1 MNRFRAFGLIVAVL
15 AMGLVMTGCPN
26 GGIPGTF
33 ALYIVNATSDSTIG
47 LVGLD
52 NHEVDAKEL
61 VDVLD
66 ENIPAGSMKV
76 LLLSEAVYGDES
88 GSVQI
93 GIVNVGFESI
103 EDVQLGPEPAAILVE
118 DDGDSVSL
126 REIAFQ
132 N

>member
-1 MNRFRAFGLIVAVL
+1 MNRFRALGLLVAAVVM
-15 AMGLVMTGCPN
+15 AGTMTGCPA

-33 ALYIVNATSDSTIG
+33 ALYIINATSDSTIG

-52 NHEVDAKEL
+52 NHDAGKEL

-103 EDVQLGPEPAAILVE
+103 EDVQLGPEPTAILVE
-118 DDGDSVSL
+118 DDGDGVSL

-132 N
+132 S

>member
-1 MNRFRAFGLIVAVL
+1 MNRFRAIGLVAVTV
-15 AMGLVMTGCPN
+15 ALVVTMTGCPT

-33 ALYIVNATSDSTIG
+33 ALYIINATSDSTIG
-47 LVGLD
+47 LVGVD
-52 NHEVDAKEL
+52 NHLEADKEL

-76 LLLSEAVYGDES
+76 LLLSEAAYGDDS
-88 GSVQI
+88 GTVEI

-103 EDVQLGPEPAAILVE
+103 EGVQLGPEPTAILVE
-118 DDGDSVSL
+118 DDGNGVSL

-132 N
+132 S

>member
-1 MNRFRAFGLIVAVL
+1 MNRFRALVHLIVAAVM
-15 AMGLVMTGCPN
+15 AVTMTGCPT

-33 ALYIVNATSDSTIG
+33 ALYIINATSGSTIG

-52 NHEVDAKEL
+52 NHEDAAKEL

-76 LLLSEAVYGDES
+76 LLLSEAVYGDAS

-103 EDVQLGPEPAAILVE
+103 EDVQLGPEPTAILVE

-132 N
+132 S

>member
-1 MNRFRAFGLIVAVL
+1 
-15 AMGLVMTGCPN
+15 
-26 GGIPGTF
+26 
-33 ALYIVNATSDSTIG
+33 
-47 LVGLD
+47 
-52 NHEVDAKEL
+52 
-61 VDVLD
+61 
-66 ENIPAGSMKV
+66 MKV